1 MILELTG
8 IFLGVITRV
17 FFPWVRKLKRGKVKD
32 FKIKYFYSALGSIIF
47 GFIISL
53 LVLPQF
59 QGLQSSSAG
68 IEAFAVAFG
77 FGFGWH
83 SIVNE
88 AGKWSKAFS

>member
-1 MILELTG
+1 ML
-8 IFLGVITRV
+8 TRV
-17 FFPWVRKLKRGKVKD
+17 FLPWVRKLKRGKVKD
-32 FKIKYFYSALGSIIF
+32 FRPKYLYSAAGSILLGLIVT
-47 GFIISL
+47 L

-59 QGLQSSSAG
+59 NPTGAGQTG

-88 AGKWSKAFS
+88 AGKWSGAF

>member
-1 MILELTG
+1 MITQLSG
-8 IFLGVITRV
+8 VFLGVITRV
-17 FFPWVRKLKRGKVKD
+17 FLPWIRKLKRGKVEEFD
-32 FKIKYFYSALGSIIF
+32 TKYLYSTAGSVLFGII
-47 GFIISL
+47 ITL

-59 QGLQSSSAG
+59 KVLGSAGTG

-88 AGKWSKAFS
+88 AGKWGKAF